1 MAKEDGPPDPV
12 SEAFRLVLQD
22 AQSRRAAAAAISP
35 ALDSRMDRLAVVL
48 GLLVLALIC
57 LGILALFKG
66 WLPG

>member
-22 AQSRRAAAAAISP
+22 PQSRRGADAIPP
-35 ALDSRMDRLAVVL
+35 ALDSLMDRLAVVL
-48 GLLVLALIC
+48 GLLVLAFIC
-57 LGILALFKG
+57 LGIFALFNG